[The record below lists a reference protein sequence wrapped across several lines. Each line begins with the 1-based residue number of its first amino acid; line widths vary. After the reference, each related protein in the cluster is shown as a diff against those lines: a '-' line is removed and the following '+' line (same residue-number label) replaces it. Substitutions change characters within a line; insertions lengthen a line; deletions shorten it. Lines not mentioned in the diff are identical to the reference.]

1 MLCGSNSDF
10 RSRTF
15 SASISVSNSRNFSL
29 RYCFAARTTGLSLY
43 LGIIITPDLIF
54 LFYTVS
60 EVYTISKEVSL
71 GMWFHLYPAANRFYY
86 LCAVLDLFARKIV
99 SLKLSGKI
107 NTQPAIDTVNIALS
121 TGGMPYGL
129 MFHTDRGSRFTSEKF
144 GQYLDSLMY
153 ILPLSLRRSLCN
165 FSANTALFLRAF
177 SRCLYFLLYFW
188 WNFLLSVL

>member
-60 EVYTISKEVSL
+60 EVYTISKEVSTKSL
-71 GMWFHLYPAANRFYY
+71 TFWGYISLQSLFSAGFFKYHSFYY
-86 LCAVLDLFARKIV
+86 ELFSHLRQSFCDSFRYA
-99 SLKLSGKI
+99 
-107 NTQPAIDTVNIALS
+107 
-121 TGGMPYGL
+121 
-129 MFHTDRGSRFTSEKF
+129 DRTYSE
-144 GQYLDSLMY
+144 D
-153 ILPLSLRRSLCN
+153 
-165 FSANTALFLRAF
+165 
-177 SRCLYFLLYFW
+177 
-188 WNFLLSVL
+188 